1 MVLFN
6 IVLILI
12 IISLVFEICF
22 LFYHFLDL
30 FRKFKKH

>member
-12 IISLVFEICF
+12 IISLAFEICF
-22 LFYHFLDL
+22 LVYHSLHL
-30 FRKFKKH
+30 FRKFKKR